1 MDSSRKWSKWPNEP
15 FGSKFQF
22 EDEILNEIAEW
33 THHIDERW
41 VSDGS
46 EPDPTWFGDSDQAY
60 HSYRSGSYHT
70 SEYYSL
76 KFKIKEDKLD
86 EIQSALLKTIIKYR
100 EESNIYNAC
109 ARSLADILLLDTTCL
124 GSILISSLSKSSN
137 YDLNNSFIA
146 AQILEFS
153 DVEES
158 ALSLIEVLKNPDL
171 NVRLAAII
179 SLGSIGDKTRRSTPA
194 LIEVLKDSDSDA
206 RLAAIRSLGLIGD
219 KGGTT
224 ALIEILKDSDWNARL
239 AAIRSLG
246 TIGDIRSVPPLLHN
260 YSSSMKEY
268 RSKYWSVRKPYIE
281 SYENKYTFG
290 IKEEIFNAL
299 INTCNKEGTS
309 TFEKALKDDDF
320 DVKDIALDVLI
331 HLDDNR
337 SIPVLTRLL
346 KESKIDVEIRRKV
359 YNRLIKKGRFIPA
372 LFEVDL
378 DEIYG
383 FHRSSYFSD
392 SDLESF
398 MNKQTVD
405 ILIKAIKSSDFWIS
419 RAAKHAIVE
428 EGDKQAVPEL
438 IRALKDAN
446 ADVRSTAVTAL
457 GRTGTEQA
465 IPMLIETLLDPDKTV
480 RHQSTIALSQL
491 GAKKTRLSFFESIF
505 FIHRIKALLCIIF
518 VIILLSIIFL

>member
-194 LIEVLKDSDSDA
+194 LIEVLKDSDSD
-206 RLAAIRSLGLIGD
+206 
-219 KGGTT
+219 
-224 ALIEILKDSDWNARL
+224 ARL